1 MEQNI
6 VSFVLQNASNETW
19 VRFFLEIMAV
29 AGCCYLIYK
38 EKEIAKWE
46 RKVWKY
52 IKAFFKALA
61 YTVAEKRQKRR
72 CKKTHSRTSK

>member
-61 YTVAEKRQKRR
+61 YTIVEKIQ
-72 CKKTHSRTSK
+72 KKTHSRTSK